1 MDFWTHL
8 LNIISHKVDVILHQ
22 ISSFAIAGNFK
33 MTAHIALVEHFSN
46 RSRCVQIKIVFFNFQ
61 IDSWVRVYWKENNE
75 NTYYNHLGRTKIFS
89 IKNSIRKQTLMPLLA
104 IVLSLLVYLWIVF
117 GCCQHNFPS
126 HLDRVIALSH
136 SHLILFFYFHR
147 WFFSY
152 FVRRSIRMVINSA
165 CVCVCVFSGP
175 RGHDKAKFKSFYWNS
190 LGTSDVFIAYCVL
203 SFVWA
208 TRTWINYSSS
218 VIYVKLSRRRK
229 H

>member
-89 IKNSIRKQTLMPLLA
+89 IKNSIRKQTLMRYWRSCYHCLFICESFLA
-104 IVLSLLVYLWIVF
+104 VVSIIFRLILTVLSRL
-117 GCCQHNFPS
+117 
-126 HLDRVIALSH
+126 VIAIWFCFSIFIVDFSAISCVDRFEWLS
-136 SHLILFFYFHR
+136 ILR
-147 WFFSY
+147 
-152 FVRRSIRMVINSA
+152 
-165 CVCVCVFSGP
+165 VCVCVFG
-175 RGHDKAKFKSFYWNS
+175 AKR
-190 LGTSDVFIAYCVL
+190 
-203 SFVWA
+203 
-208 TRTWINYSSS
+208 TR
-218 VIYVKLSRRRK
+218 
-229 H
+229 